1 MPLDLEIIDKE
12 GNSHPTDVNTIMGQ
26 LQNAGYSPKAT
37 TPDGMNIIMTDD
49 QGDYTMPINEVL
61 QNVGVKLAGVKPQGA
76 DESGINALWRYG
88 VESLPE
94 DDDVR
99 KAFIT
104 SKLSKEAGVQNP
116 QVQGKGSD
124 WYYFNPEQRKWMA
137 LTSGEGMT
145 TATLAGLAPTA
156 LKAIGAAIGGTSAA
170 IAGGGIASAA
180 TGAAG
185 AVLGGRGGHYLNKL
199 ISSGLDPDIGRL
211 ESEYADKKHGKGALN
226 HLVGDLGENKLD
238 MALDGVTGGFAGAVP
253 KLFAKGAIS
262 QATRGAGSA
271 LKTAGNVTQGAANVV
286 DNQIGRAIIR
296 SPVTGGLELGAFAAQ
311 APGYIATK
319 GTELI
324 NRGAKWLG
332 NKTGGDAT
340 TKAMTASKPQGSWG
354 RIGEAAR
361 QKVSE
366 WGGKTAQFT
375 DDLMQPRG
383 PSDEIVSAAEKAA
396 ENVAKVNK
404 PKPKVEM
411 IGAEEVRPKAS
422 ARDIMGN
429 LGEKIGFKINPKAF
443 LKEGQAYINPK
454 GATDDVASVLAAQ
467 KRAQNSMAGG
477 KTGEAVGKTLDDF
490 RRAGKGIED
499 GLDYATKKA
508 LGGVR
513 NTGKLASATGRGMQ
527 TLGTLTNPWENRL
540 LARQGL
546 DQVSK
551 KPKDYEPE
559 ELRAFFKK
567 TNAKKL
573 YGGQ

>member
-1 MPLDLEIIDKE
+1 MPLDFEIMDKE
-12 GNSHPTDVNTIMGQ
+12 GNTHPTDVNTLMGQ
-26 LQNAGYSPKAT
+26 LQSAGYNPKAT
-37 TPDGMNIIMTDD
+37 TPDGMNVIMTDD
-49 QGDYTMPINEVL
+49 EGDYTLPMDQVL
-61 QNVGVKLAGVKPQGA
+61 QNVGFKLAGAKPQDA
-76 DESGINALWRYG
+76 DESGINAMWRYG

-156 LKAIGAAIGGTSAA
+156 LKAIGAAVGGAGGA
-170 IAGGGIASAA
+170 VAGGGLASAA

-185 AVLGGRGGHYLNKL
+185 AVLGGRGGHYLNKV

-211 ESEYADKKHGKGALN
+211 ESEYADKKHGKGTLN
-226 HLVGDLGENKLD
+226 HLAGDMKDNWGD
-238 MALDGVTGGFAGAVP
+238 MALDGATGGLAGAVP

-262 QATRGAGSA
+262 QATRGTGAA

-286 DNQIGRAIIR
+286 DNQLGRAIIR
-296 SPVTGGLELGAFAAQ
+296 APITGGLEAGAFAAQ
-311 APGYIATK
+311 APGYIVTK
-319 GTELI
+319 GTELL

-332 NKTGGDAT
+332 NKTGG
-340 TKAMTASKPQGSWG
+340 K
-354 RIGEAAR
+354 
-361 QKVSE
+361 

-383 PSDEIVSAAEKAA
+383 PADEIVSAAEKTA
-396 ENVAKVNK
+396 EGIAKVNK
-404 PKPKVEM
+404 PKPKVQM
-411 IGAEEVRPKAS
+411 IGAEEVRPKAT

-429 LGEKIGFKINPKAF
+429 LGEKIGFKLNPKGF
-443 LKEGQAYINPK
+443 LKEGNAY
-454 GATDDVASVLAAQ
+454 TDDAAKVLAEG

-477 KTGEAVGKTLDDF
+477 KTGEAVGKTVDDI
-490 RRAGKGIED
+490 RKAGKGIED
-499 GLDYATKKA
+499 TLDYATKKA
-508 LGGVR
+508 LGGIR
-513 NTGKLASATGRGMQ
+513 NTGKVASGVGRGMQ
-527 TLGTLTNPWENRL
+527 TLGTLTNPWENRI

-567 TNAKKL
+567 QNAKKL